1 MKDQSNFLLR
11 DFQSTDIP
19 ALVSIVNRTY
29 PDTPTTV
36 EQEEYWERTYP
47 QNNPRLRF
55 TVETTGGTVVGQGS
69 CMFPFWMQNSMG
81 VYSIYAVVDPEWRG
95 RGIGRALF
103 ARLEPYAWQQ
113 GAQRLWTDCRE
124 DHADAIRFLEAAG
137 YRQYGVRFE
146 QTFDLTAFDPELYRH
161 AIARMEAEGYTLTTF
176 AEERALRPD
185 AERALYELYRV
196 TLLDVPFPGDA
207 VIEEPFDLWQ
217 KHLESPSSD
226 PAFIFLAKH
235 GDELV
240 GLTEMGLP
248 KEGPAQTNMTG
259 VLREHR
265 GKGVAL
271 ALKLASLK
279 ALQVR
284 DYTETRTQ
292 NDTLNP
298 TILHLNEK
306 LGYRRLP
313 GWLQYQKYA
322 PQQTETSGSA

>member
-1 MKDQSNFLLR
+1 MTDQSNFVLR

-19 ALVSIVNRTY
+19 ALVSIGNKTY

-36 EQEEYWERTYP
+36 EQEEYWEKTYP
-47 QNNPRLRF
+47 QDNPRLRF
-55 TVETTGGTVVGQGS
+55 VVETTGGAVVGQGS
-69 CMFPFWMQNSMG
+69 CMFPFWMQNNQG
-81 VYSIYAVVDPEWRG
+81 VYSIFAVVDPAWRG

-113 GAQRLWTDCRE
+113 GAKRLWTDCRE

-146 QTFDLTAFDPELYRH
+146 QAFDLTAFEPEQYAD
-161 AIARMEAEGYTLTTF
+161 AIARVEAEGYTLTTF

-185 AERALYELYRV
+185 AERALYDLFRV

-207 VIEEPFDLWQ
+207 VIEEPYDLWL
-217 KHLESPSSD
+217 KHLASPSSD
-226 PAFIFLAKH
+226 PAFIFLAKR

-240 GLTEMGLP
+240 GLSEIDLP
-248 KEGPAQTNMTG
+248 KDGPANTSMTG
-259 VLREHR
+259 VLRKHR

-271 ALKLASLK
+271 ALKVASLRALK
-279 ALQVR
+279 AR
-284 DYTETRTQ
+284 GYSETRTQ

-298 TILHLNEK
+298 AILHLNEK

-313 GWLQYQKYA
+313 GWLQYEKYA
-322 PQQTETSGSA
+322 PPQAE

>member
-1 MKDQSNFLLR
+1 MTDQPNFLLR
-11 DFQSTDIP
+11 NFQPGDIP
-19 ALVSIVNRTY
+19 ALVSIWNRSF

-36 EQEEYWERTYP
+36 EQEEFWEKSYP
-47 QNNPRLRF
+47 ADNPRLRF
-55 TVETTGGTVVGQGS
+55 VVETTGGAVVGQGS

-81 VYSIYAVVDPEWRG
+81 VYSIYAVVDPTWRG

-124 DHADAIRFLEAAG
+124 DHADAIRFLEAGG

-146 QTFDLTAFDPELYRH
+146 QALDLTAFAPEQY
-161 AIARMEAEGYTLTTF
+161 ADVIARVEAKGYTLTTF

-185 AERALYELYRV
+185 AERALYDLFRV

-207 VIEEPFDLWQ
+207 VIEEPYDLWL
-217 KHLESPSSD
+217 KHLASPTSD

-240 GLTEMGLP
+240 GLSEIDLP
-248 KEGPAQTNMTG
+248 KDGPAQTNMTG
-259 VLREHR
+259 VLRDHR
-265 GKGVAL
+265 GKGIAL
-271 ALKLASLK
+271 ALKVTSLK
-279 ALQVR
+279 ALQAR
-284 DYTETRTQ
+284 GYTETRTQ

-298 TILHLNEK
+298 AILHLNEK

-313 GWLQYQKYA
+313 GWLQYERYA
-322 PQQTETSGSA
+322 PPQAE